1 MAVAVGYLDEDDPR
15 KSKSLILI
23 LPSNVHVQGYIKW
36 NQIQRYSGGWW
47 ITPKG
52 LLIKRNHK
60 KWRGG
65 GGYANFTRPNT
76 NKLLLTYIKTMKG
89 QLQII
94 AKTQR
99 DVYVEKVPDIWLS
112 DGRILTIVL
121 CLCMFTREVG
131 CLLTFHM
138 HAFLSITAVN
148 TRHSTKFSKGTHKQ
162 QLGKQR

>member
-1 MAVAVGYLDEDDPR
+1 
-15 KSKSLILI
+15 
-23 LPSNVHVQGYIKW
+23 
-36 NQIQRYSGGWW
+36 
-47 ITPKG
+47 
-52 LLIKRNHK
+52 
-60 KWRGG
+60 
-65 GGYANFTRPNT
+65 
-76 NKLLLTYIKTMKG
+76 MKG

-112 DGRILTIVL
+112 DGRILAIVL